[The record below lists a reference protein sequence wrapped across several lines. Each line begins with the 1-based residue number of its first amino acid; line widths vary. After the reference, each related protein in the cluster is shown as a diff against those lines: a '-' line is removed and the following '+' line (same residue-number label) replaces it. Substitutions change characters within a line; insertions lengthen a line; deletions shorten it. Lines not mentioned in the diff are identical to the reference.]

1 MTSDNAIEIRD
12 ASGQVVERTLHM
24 SSNWEIK
31 NLDWSPDGQ
40 LLAVAAWKYLI
51 IWDINMEKP
60 LRHWEA
66 SKEIID
72 AVDWNPD
79 GAMLASSGRD
89 GLINLWD
96 GETGRSRGTMTQNKD
111 DYVRFVYDLDWHPDG
126 VRLAA
131 GTRLGG
137 CVVWDTEARKVLW
150 NRSVNSTGEA
160 VYGVRWSPNGTL
172 LVSGHYPEIL
182 VWNESGGIKSRLAG
196 HRGLVKSLEW
206 DTDGTRLLSASE
218 DQTAKIWNSTTG
230 QELHSLNMHTV
241 GVNVACWNP
250 SEDSVL
256 TVADSAKLSH
266 LQVLGVLSTNLKT
279 SNDSLKCVNWR
290 PDGKLLGYSGRSSRR
305 DV

>member
-1 MTSDNAIEIRD
+1 
-12 ASGQVVERTLHM
+12 
-24 SSNWEIK
+24 
-31 NLDWSPDGQ
+31 
-40 LLAVAAWKYLI
+40 
-51 IWDINMEKP
+51 MEKP

-137 CVVWDTEARKVLW
+137 CIIWDTEARKVLW

-172 LVSGHYPEIL
+172 LV
-182 VWNESGGIKSRLAG
+182 
-196 HRGLVKSLEW
+196 
-206 DTDGTRLLSASE
+206 
-218 DQTAKIWNSTTG
+218 
-230 QELHSLNMHTV
+230 
-241 GVNVACWNP
+241 
-250 SEDSVL
+250 
-256 TVADSAKLSH
+256 
-266 LQVLGVLSTNLKT
+266 
-279 SNDSLKCVNWR
+279 
-290 PDGKLLGYSGRSSRR
+290 
-305 DV
+305 